1 MTEVLVDPTDGSRGL
16 VVVADVTHELASEIL
31 YGGEDTSR
39 NNVALNL
46 GKPNLDLIE
55 PAGIGRGVMDANGR
69 ISLKEFKNFLGFVG
83 TQVVG
88 NHVDFATC
96 WLTTYDLR
104 KEVDELA
111 TGMAHA
117 GFGQHLAGL
126 SVQSAVK
133 RKGSMAVVLEAMS
146 FGPAGRKWQ
155 NRVQSIER
163 LDGALLVDA
172 EYSGVQWWFEVQP
185 DDIGGFLFELR
196 IIAGHVAAR
205 TVGLQPK
212 LPPYPTDRR
221 LTDTQLLC
229 KPITAPMGRS
239 VGRSAPGQFQNARF
253 GLRSATAMLGAAVAR
268 IQPDQSFVPE
278 ALLPKADVTIGASEP
293 LTNFTVR
300 PTSC

>member
-69 ISLKEFKNFLGFVG
+69 ISLKEFDNFLGFLGPPVI
-83 TQVVG
+83 G

-133 RKGSMAVVLEAMS
+133 RQGSMPVALEAMA
-146 FGPAGRKWQ
+146 FGPGGRQ
-155 NRVQSIER
+155 CPNRGQS
-163 LDGALLVDA
+163 
-172 EYSGVQWWFEVQP
+172 
-185 DDIGGFLFELR
+185 
-196 IIAGHVAAR
+196 
-205 TVGLQPK
+205 
-212 LPPYPTDRR
+212 
-221 LTDTQLLC
+221 
-229 KPITAPMGRS
+229 
-239 VGRSAPGQFQNARF
+239 
-253 GLRSATAMLGAAVAR
+253 
-268 IQPDQSFVPE
+268 
-278 ALLPKADVTIGASEP
+278 
-293 LTNFTVR
+293 
-300 PTSC
+300 